1 MSGSKQCS
9 QTNLWKQK
17 LKILQ
22 ENTTILINKLKL
34 FTKSLENIMVFLKQL
49 ANRLNIKHT
58 LYYSY
63 KKYCGIN
70 LAIVQ
75 VNLRTSDI
83 RK

>member
-1 MSGSKQCS
+1 
-9 QTNLWKQK
+9 
-17 LKILQ
+17 
-22 ENTTILINKLKL
+22 
-34 FTKSLENIMVFLKQL
+34 MVFLKQL